1 VKFSKL
7 NNPEKIVNISI
18 SKYLVDWDRKVSKPQ
33 LATKS
38 FLRQYWET
46 STILEEFVIPGSKLR
61 ADLINLTSKI
71 FLEVSPNSTHKK
83 FNPFMHGSRIGFLG
97 TIKRDEQKRVWAE
110 QNGFQYVELTDL
122 HLNNLTKET
131 FAELGIDL

>member
-7 NNPEKIVNISI
+7 NNPEKIVNISV

-33 LATKS
+33 LATKL

-46 STILEEFVIPGSKLR
+46 STILEEFIIPGSRLR
-61 ADLINLTSKI
+61 VDLINLTTKV

-110 QNGFQYVELTDL
+110 QNGFHYVELTDL
-122 HLNNLTKET
+122 NLKNLSKET
-131 FAELGIDL
+131 FAELGVDL